1 MPTLALL
8 SGLAFVGWMF
18 SRDRRWRQLPST
30 ALWIPGIWLAISSS
44 RPLSFWFEQLGFGGG
59 GSSSLEGRPINVVI
73 NTSLFLLALLVL
85 SRRRFSWVQW
95 TLSNKALFSI
105 YAFFL
110 CSMLWS
116 AFPLPTLKRLIQD
129 FGSVLIALIVLTES
143 DPSAALRVIFVR
155 VSYILFP
162 LSVVFIRY
170 FPNIGRQVS
179 GVSGTHILSGVADH
193 KNALGQLAMV
203 FCLVLIFDLMQ
214 TWDSQRADGKQPE
227 RWIRFANLGI
237 GLYLLVISASA
248 TALLCFVT
256 GVTLLFLSTRLAGM
270 KNGRIVFMLGVLTM
284 VALIATQQSS
294 SISEALGRGSGLS
307 GRTEI
312 WRATLAKNTNYWF
325 GAGFR
330 GFWETPEGMSVAQ
343 ELSTNQ
349 LLTAHNGYIE
359 VYLHGGVAALCLLGV
374 WIWSMGLKA
383 TAKLVDGEPIG
394 TLAVVFWPLFLIY
407 NVTESQFFQ
416 MGSIWF
422 GILLVTMGTPWLHRR
437 EAPARMRM
445 GRHEWQRG
453 QGRGGSAAPVGGAAF
468 QGTMKPRFRN

>member
-1 MPTLALL
+1 
-8 SGLAFVGWMF
+8 MF
-18 SRDRRWRQLPST
+18 SRDKRWRQLPST

-59 GSSSLEGRPINVVI
+59 GSSNLEGRPINVVI

-105 YAFFL
+105 YAFLL

-129 FGSVLIALIVLTES
+129 FGSVLIALIVLTEN
-143 DPSAALRVIFVR
+143 DPAAALRVIFVR

-179 GVSGTHILSGVADH
+179 GVSGTHLLSGVADH
-193 KNALGQLAMV
+193 KNSLGQLAMI

-214 TWDSQRADGKQPE
+214 TRDSQRADGRQPE

-248 TALLCFVT
+248 TSLLCFVT
-256 GVTLLFLSTRLAGM
+256 GVTLLFSSTHLAGM

-284 VALIATQQSS
+284 VALIATQHSS

-312 WRATLAKNTNYWF
+312 WAATLAKNTNYWF

-343 ELSTNQ
+343 ELKTNQ

-374 WIWSMGLKA
+374 WIWSIGLKA

-407 NVTESQFFQ
+407 NLTESQFFQ
-416 MGSIWF
+416 MGPIWF
-422 GILLVTMGTPWLHRR
+422 AILLVTMGTPWLHRS
-437 EAPARMRM
+437 EATARMGMAPRA
-445 GRHEWQRG
+445 WQRG
-453 QGRGGSAAPVGGAAF
+453 QRRGRPPALVGAAAL
-468 QGTMKPRFRN
+468 QGTMKRRSRN